1 MRVLRIVC
9 AALVFG
15 ASLSAYGGQPSKK
28 DRNFAIELFKESKK
42 RYRDGEFEA
51 AAKLLEEAYAIDPA
65 PTLLYNLARAKE
77 SAGDLEGAVDA
88 YRRYLEADPA
98 AKDRGAIEKRIE
110 NLDRQLNERAELE
123 AKLEA
128 QREKAAPA
136 PPPAPPPPVAVT
148 TTPEPTE
155 PEVSPVP
162 WIIAGVG
169 AAVIGS
175 GVVLGVLAS
184 GKNSDAMNAPSQIDT
199 RNLADEAGGLA
210 AAANASYIAGGIVV
224 GAGLVWGIVSLTT
237 SGDEELAVLP
247 VLGPRQAGVVVRY

>member
-1 MRVLRIVC
+1 MRVLPIVC

-15 ASLSAYGGQPSKK
+15 ASLAAHGAEPAQK
-28 DRNFAIELFKESKK
+28 DRKFAIELFKESKK
-42 RYRDGEFEA
+42 RYRDGDFEA
-51 AAKLLEEAYAIDPA
+51 AARLLEEAYAIDPA
-65 PTLLYNLARAKE
+65 PTLLYNLARARE

-110 NLDRQLNERAELE
+110 NIDRQLKERAELE
-123 AKLEA
+123 AKIEA
-128 QREKAAPA
+128 QRET
-136 PPPAPPPPVAVT
+136 PPPPPPPPPPIAVT

-175 GVVLGVLAS
+175 GVVLGILAS
-184 GKNSDAMNAPSQIDT
+184 GRNTDAMNAPSQLDAN
-199 RNLADEAGGLA
+199 NLADEAGGLA

-224 GAGLVWGIVSLTT
+224 GAGLVWGIVSITAA
-237 SGDEELAVLP
+237 DDDAVAWVP
-247 VLGPRQAGVVVRY
+247 VLGPRHAGVVVRY